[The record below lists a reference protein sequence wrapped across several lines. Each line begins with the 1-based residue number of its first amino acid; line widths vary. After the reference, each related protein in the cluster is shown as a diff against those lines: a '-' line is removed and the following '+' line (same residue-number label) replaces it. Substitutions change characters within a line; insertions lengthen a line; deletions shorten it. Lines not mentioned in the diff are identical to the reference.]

1 MDSNKKIDSILAL
14 IAKGAEEVI
23 GMEELKEKIEQNR
36 TLRVK
41 LGLDPSAPDIHLGH
55 TVVLRKLKAFQD
67 LGHEIHIIIGD
78 FTGRIGD
85 PTGKSKSRA
94 ELSKEQVLENAKTYT
109 DQIFK
114 ILDPEKTVVHFNSTW
129 LEKMDLQEALLLMK
143 TTTVARMMERE
154 DFRKRFE
161 GNQPISLHE
170 FVYPLLQ
177 GYDSL
182 MIEADVELG
191 GTDQT
196 FNLLMGRTLQ
206 KSRGQSPQ
214 TVMMMPLLEGLDG
227 VEKMSKSLGNYVG
240 IDEDPRVM
248 FQKIMT
254 LPDNLILKYFTLVT
268 DYTPEDLALV
278 SERLSSE
285 NPKNLKIELAG
296 LLTALYH
303 GESSA
308 KDASE
313 YFTAVFTKEEIPS
326 DLREILWNRTAVP
339 LGILLKTQ
347 GLVESQNAFRRL
359 LAQKGLSVDGKKVSE
374 ERLLPQEGSFV
385 LSIGKHTH
393 VKIIIQ

>member
-254 LPDNLILKYFTLVT
+254 LPDNLILKYFTLVS